1 VAVAH
6 RHGLDV
12 PSDIT
17 VCGFDDTALAT
28 TIWPELTTIHQPIRE
43 MSQKALELLT
53 AEVRARRGSPAST
66 LQHLTLDYTF
76 VRRQSDA
83 APRRRPSARP

>member
-1 VAVAH
+1 MATVAVAH

-12 PSDIT
+12 PRVLT

-28 TIWPELTTIHQPIRE
+28 TIWPELTTIHQPITDMSRAAVE
-43 MSQKALELLT
+43 MLIAKIRSRRSGAGE
-53 AEVRARRGSPAST
+53 AR
-66 LQHLTLDYTF
+66 HLTLDYTF

-83 APRRRPSARP
+83 PPAVR